1 MFGIKWR
8 PSGVLSGRDLRNNGY
23 PGLKSWAVN
32 RDALSIDCDSNVAD
46 VDGNPGLKS
55 WPVDHDP
62 FGIDADSDVPG
73 TDDNP
78 GLKSWAINQNAFSI
92 VLCVCLVLFLV
103 LPHPCPA
110 QEPAAPS
117 PGIPVSKIT
126 ALQKELAEAGEASSS
141 LRKRRAYKNVARNGE
156 DLIEDSPAAPNR
168 FRVLGIVFQARKR
181 LIGLD
186 NSDRNREALFATCAQ
201 LAQAPDEQAEL
212 RLEADLLLS
221 ERSLSLKGA
230 DVQERTRALE
240 ALIKRYRGTTA
251 EAKSL
256 ILASQ
261 IAPKLGA
268 LDLEKTLFNTMKERF
283 PADHEVIQ
291 WRRKR
296 AGSAMLEV
304 MFAGS
309 FTRVDGVPLNFPHD
323 LMGHLSIMVFW
334 SQDTPGFE
342 LYLKQVKELEVQY
355 PGRFDVFSFN
365 LDELPDGGVA
375 TLRKLGLDWT
385 VMRLPGGRKHPA
397 FRSYATKDP
406 DGIFVNAYGRALL
419 SPKGAQGEK
428 FELSA
433 ERISDERYLAQL
445 QSLFIG
451 DFLVT
456 AEPDEPRTPKLAA
469 IQNCFIA
476 APFRYRLK
484 PEQALANYTKA
495 AKLCADA
502 IKAEPVADISAL
514 RDRRIIALMGM
525 WNLAGEPA
533 YLAEAVKEAKAALA
547 TTLPPGADVVARFCL
562 AKDTLRTSEAVK
574 MEAVVSA
581 FLEDCGGAEAPASAV
596 AAATILALDANARGL
611 HERTRATLLAVP
623 QSDNPMLWPVA
634 AYLRDLVHTYDVLR
648 ANFIYRH
655 SKRERELRMRGHI
668 ANLGGEPRR
677 DRLPEIELKTLD
689 GGTLSL
695 PRNSTGKLT
704 LLVFVEPSADPNAE
718 FPLNDD
724 EEGKAKKGGT
734 AATAWMRV
742 GLLGHACTLAD
753 RHINKDLNTIVAV
766 LSDDADRIA
775 ALMKAREYTCQATM
789 VPGGLANPMV
799 RRLGILSADLTPNI
813 FLIRRD
819 GSIAWQATGVPHVD
833 AGEFASM
840 LASKVQI
847 EVCELEHAYQALEK
861 GDFKEAA
868 RVFGG
873 PYLPWLPD
881 RFGWRSSRY
890 HGQAV
895 AHVGAKDWT
904 AALESIDKAIDA
916 RKLKYFQ
923 GRRSKDPTQWRKEAT
938 TITVQQPD
946 DVLVELWAIKALVL
960 DKLGRKEEAEKMRRR
975 SEEPASTEPSS
986 VYKAFHGKLK
996 QVRTANSRSN
1006 P

>member
-1 MFGIKWR
+1 M
-8 PSGVLSGRDLRNNGY
+8 
-23 PGLKSWAVN
+23 LKAS
-32 RDALSIDCDSNVAD
+32 
-46 VDGNPGLKS
+46 KS
-55 WPVDHDP
+55 
-62 FGIDADSDVPG
+62 A
-73 TDDNP
+73 
-78 GLKSWAINQNAFSI
+78 AQNAFSML
-92 VLCVCLVLFLV
+92 LCACLVLFLV

-117 PGIPVSKIT
+117 PGISETKI
-126 ALQKELAEAGEASSS
+126 AVIQKELAEAGKATSS
-141 LRKRRAYKNVARNGE
+141 LRKLRAYKNVARDGE
-156 DLIEDSPAAPNR
+156 DLLEDSPAAPNR
-168 FRVLGIVFQARKR
+168 FRVLEIVFQARKR

-186 NSDRNREALFATCAQ
+186 NSDRNREELFETCAQ

-221 ERSLSLKGA
+221 EKSLSLKGA
-230 DVQERTRALE
+230 DVEERSRALE
-240 ALIKRYRGTTA
+240 ELIKRYRGTTA
-251 EAKSL
+251 EVKSL
-256 ILASQ
+256 IIASQ

-283 PADHEVIQ
+283 PADHDVIQ
-291 WRRKR
+291 MRRKHV
-296 AGSAMLEV
+296 GSSSLEV
-304 MFAGS
+304 MFGGS

-342 LYLKQVKELEVQY
+342 LYLKQVKELEIQY
-355 PGRFDVFSFN
+355 PGRFDIFSFN
-365 LDELPDGGVA
+365 LDELPDSGVA
-375 TLRKLGLDWT
+375 TLRKLELDWT
-385 VMRLPGGRKHPA
+385 VMRLPGGRNHPA

-419 SPKGAQGEK
+419 APKGAQGEK
-428 FELSA
+428 FELNA

-456 AEPDEPRTPKLAA
+456 AEPDEPRSPKLAA
-469 IQNCFIA
+469 IQECFIA

-495 AKLCADA
+495 SKLCTDA
-502 IKAEPVADISAL
+502 IKTEPKVGIPAL
-514 RDRRIIALMGM
+514 RNRRIIALMGM

-533 YLAEAVKEAKAALA
+533 HLAEAVKEAKAALA
-547 TTLPPGADVVARFCL
+547 MTLPPGADVVSRFCL
-562 AKDTLRTSEAVK
+562 AKDTLRTNEAVK

-581 FLEDCGGAEAPASAV
+581 FLADCGGTEAPVSAV
-596 AAATILALDANARGL
+596 AAAAILALDANARDL
-611 HERTRATLLAVP
+611 HERTRATLLSVP

-655 SKRERELRMRGHI
+655 SKRERQLRMRTHI
-668 ANLGGEPRR
+668 ANLGGEARR

-695 PRNSTGKLT
+695 PRDSAGKLT
-704 LLVFVEPSADPNAE
+704 LLVFVEPSAGPNAE

-724 EEGKAKKGGT
+724 EEGKVKKGGT
-734 AATAWMRV
+734 AATAWERV
-742 GLLGHACTLAD
+742 GLLSHACVLAE
-753 RHINKDLNTIVAV
+753 RHVNKDLNTIVAV
-766 LSDDADRIA
+766 LSDDAARIA
-775 ALMKAREYTCQATM
+775 ALMKAREFTCQATM
-789 VPGGLANPMV
+789 VQGGLANPMV
-799 RRLGILSADLTPNI
+799 RRLGILSADLTPNF

-847 EVCELEHAYQALEK
+847 EVCELEHAYQVLEK
-861 GDFKEAA
+861 GDFKKAA

-895 AHVGAKDWT
+895 AHTGAKDWT

-916 RKLKYFQ
+916 RKLKYFK
-923 GRRSKDPTQWRKEAT
+923 GRRNKSPTAWRTEAA
-938 TITVQQPD
+938 TVTVKQPD
-946 DVLVELWAIKALVL
+946 DILVELWAIKALIL
-960 DKLGRKEEAEKMRRR
+960 DKLGRKEESEKMRRR
-975 SEEPASTEPSS
+975 SEEAASTERSS
-986 VYKAFHGKLK
+986 VYEAFHGKLK
-996 QVRTANSRSN
+996 KLRTEQAEKRN
-1006 P
+1006 

>member
-1 MFGIKWR
+1 M
-8 PSGVLSGRDLRNNGY
+8 L
-23 PGLKSWAVN
+23 
-32 RDALSIDCDSNVAD
+32 
-46 VDGNPGLKS
+46 
-55 WPVDHDP
+55 
-62 FGIDADSDVPG
+62 
-73 TDDNP
+73 
-78 GLKSWAINQNAFSI
+78 
-92 VLCVCLVLFLV
+92 LCACLILFLV

-117 PGIPVSKIT
+117 PGIPETKIT
-126 ALQKELAEAGEASSS
+126 ALKKELAEAGGATSS
-141 LRKRRAYKNVARNGE
+141 LRKLRAYKNVARDGE
-156 DLIEDSPAAPNR
+156 DLLEDSPAAPNR
-168 FRVLGIVFQARKR
+168 FRVLEIVFQARKR

-186 NSDRNREALFATCAQ
+186 NSDRNREELFETCAQ

-221 ERSLSLKGA
+221 EKSLSLKGA
-230 DVQERTRALE
+230 DVEERSRALE
-240 ALIKRYRGTTA
+240 ELIKRYRGTTA
-251 EAKSL
+251 EVKSL
-256 ILASQ
+256 IIASQ

-283 PADHEVIQ
+283 PADHDVIQ
-291 WRRKR
+291 MRRKHV
-296 AGSAMLEV
+296 GSSSLEV
-304 MFAGS
+304 MFGGS

-342 LYLKQVKELEVQY
+342 LYLKQVKELEIQY
-355 PGRFDVFSFN
+355 PGRFDIFSFN
-365 LDELPDGGVA
+365 LDELPDSGVA
-375 TLRKLGLDWT
+375 TLRKLELDWT
-385 VMRLPGGRKHPA
+385 VMRLPGGRNHPA

-419 SPKGAQGEK
+419 APKGAQGEK
-428 FELSA
+428 FELNA

-456 AEPDEPRTPKLAA
+456 AEPDEPTSPKLAA
-469 IQNCFIA
+469 IQECFIA

-495 AKLCADA
+495 SKLCTDA
-502 IKAEPVADISAL
+502 IKTEPKVGIPAL
-514 RDRRIIALMGM
+514 RNRRIIALMGM

-533 YLAEAVKEAKAALA
+533 HLAEAVKEAKAALA
-547 TTLPPGADVVARFCL
+547 MTLPPGADVVSRFCL
-562 AKDTLRTSEAVK
+562 AKDTLRTNEAVK

-581 FLEDCGGAEAPASAV
+581 FLADCGGTEAPVSAV
-596 AAATILALDANARGL
+596 AAAAILALDANARDL
-611 HERTRATLLAVP
+611 HERTRATLLSVP

-655 SKRERELRMRGHI
+655 SKRERQLRMRTHI
-668 ANLGGEPRR
+668 ANLGGEARR
-677 DRLPEIELKTLD
+677 DQLPEIELKTLD

-695 PRNSTGKLT
+695 PRDSAGKLT
-704 LLVFVEPSADPNAE
+704 LLVFVEPSAGPNAE

-724 EEGKAKKGGT
+724 EEGKVKKGGT
-734 AATAWMRV
+734 AATAWERV
-742 GLLGHACTLAD
+742 GLLSHACVLAE
-753 RHINKDLNTIVAV
+753 RHVNKDLNTIVAV
-766 LSDDADRIA
+766 LSDDAARIA
-775 ALMKAREYTCQATM
+775 ALMKAREFTCQATM
-789 VPGGLANPMV
+789 VQGGLANPMV
-799 RRLGILSADLTPNI
+799 RRLGILSADLTPNF

-847 EVCELEHAYQALEK
+847 EVCELEHAYQVLEK
-861 GDFKEAA
+861 GDFKKAA

-890 HGQAV
+890 HGQSI
-895 AHVGAKDWT
+895 AHMGAMDWK
-904 AALESIDKAIDA
+904 AALESIDKSIDA
-916 RKLKYFQ
+916 RKLNYFQ
-923 GRRSKDPTQWRKEAT
+923 GRRSKDPTLWRKEAAT
-938 TITVQQPD
+938 VTVQRPD
-946 DVLVELWAIKALVL
+946 DILLELWAIKVLIL
-960 DKLGRKEEAEKMRRR
+960 DKLGRKEEAAQMRRR
-975 SEEPASTEPSS
+975 SEEPASAEPSS
-986 VYKAFHGKLK
+986 VYEEFHDKLK
-996 QVRTANSRSN
+996 KLRVEQAEKQD
-1006 P
+1006 

>member
-1 MFGIKWR
+1 M
-8 PSGVLSGRDLRNNGY
+8 L
-23 PGLKSWAVN
+23 
-32 RDALSIDCDSNVAD
+32 
-46 VDGNPGLKS
+46 
-55 WPVDHDP
+55 
-62 FGIDADSDVPG
+62 
-73 TDDNP
+73 
-78 GLKSWAINQNAFSI
+78 
-92 VLCVCLVLFLV
+92 LCACLILFLV

-117 PGIPVSKIT
+117 PGIPETKIT
-126 ALQKELAEAGEASSS
+126 ALKKELAEADGATSS
-141 LRKRRAYKNVARNGE
+141 LRKLRAYKNVARDGE
-156 DLIEDSPAAPNR
+156 DLLEDSPAAPNR
-168 FRVLGIVFQARKR
+168 FRVLEIVFQARKR

-186 NSDRNREALFATCAQ
+186 NSDRNREELFETCAQ

-221 ERSLSLKGA
+221 EKSLSLKGA
-230 DVQERTRALE
+230 DVEERSRALE
-240 ALIKRYRGTTA
+240 ELIKRYRGTTA
-251 EAKSL
+251 EVKSL
-256 ILASQ
+256 IIASQ

-283 PADHEVIQ
+283 PADHDVIQ
-291 WRRKR
+291 MRRKHV
-296 AGSAMLEV
+296 GSSSLEV
-304 MFAGS
+304 MFGGS

-342 LYLKQVKELEVQY
+342 LYLKQVKELEIQY
-355 PGRFDVFSFN
+355 PGRFDIFSFN
-365 LDELPDGGVA
+365 LDELPDSGVA
-375 TLRKLGLDWT
+375 TLRKLELDWT
-385 VMRLPGGRKHPA
+385 VMRLPGGRNHPA

-419 SPKGAQGEK
+419 APKGAQGEK
-428 FELSA
+428 FELNA

-456 AEPDEPRTPKLAA
+456 AEPDEPTSPKLAA
-469 IQNCFIA
+469 IQECFIA

-495 AKLCADA
+495 SKLCTDA
-502 IKAEPVADISAL
+502 IKTEPKVGIPAL
-514 RDRRIIALMGM
+514 RNRRIIALMGM

-547 TTLPPGADVVARFCL
+547 MTLPPGADVVARFCL
-562 AKDTLRTSEAVK
+562 AKDTLRTNEAVK

-581 FLEDCGGAEAPASAV
+581 FLADCGGTEAPVSAV
-596 AAATILALDANARGL
+596 AAAAILALDANARDL
-611 HERTRATLLAVP
+611 HERTRATLLSVP

-655 SKRERELRMRGHI
+655 SKRERQLRMRTHI
-668 ANLGGEPRR
+668 ANLGGEARR

-695 PRNSTGKLT
+695 PRDSAGKLT
-704 LLVFVEPSADPNAE
+704 LLVFVEPSAGPNAE

-724 EEGKAKKGGT
+724 EEGKVKKGGT
-734 AATAWMRV
+734 AATAWERV
-742 GLLGHACTLAD
+742 GLLSHACVLAE
-753 RHINKDLNTIVAV
+753 RHVNKDLNTIVAV
-766 LSDDADRIA
+766 LSDDAARIA
-775 ALMKAREYTCQATM
+775 ALMKAREFTCQATM
-789 VPGGLANPMV
+789 VQGGLANPMV
-799 RRLGILSADLTPNI
+799 RRLGILSADLTPNF

-847 EVCELEHAYQALEK
+847 EVCELEHAYQVLEK
-861 GDFKEAA
+861 GDFKKAA

-890 HGQAV
+890 HGQSI
-895 AHVGAKDWT
+895 AHMGAMDWK
-904 AALESIDKAIDA
+904 AALESIDKSIDA
-916 RKLKYFQ
+916 RKLNYFQ
-923 GRRSKDPTQWRKEAT
+923 GRRSKDPTLWRKEAAT
-938 TITVQQPD
+938 VTVQRPD
-946 DVLVELWAIKALVL
+946 DILLELWAIKVLIL
-960 DKLGRKEEAEKMRRR
+960 DKLGRKEEAAQMRRR
-975 SEEPASTEPSS
+975 SEEPASAEPSS
-986 VYKAFHGKLK
+986 VYEEFHDKLK
-996 QVRTANSRSN
+996 KLRVEQAEKQD
-1006 P
+1006 

>member
-1 MFGIKWR
+1 M
-8 PSGVLSGRDLRNNGY
+8 L
-23 PGLKSWAVN
+23 
-32 RDALSIDCDSNVAD
+32 
-46 VDGNPGLKS
+46 
-55 WPVDHDP
+55 
-62 FGIDADSDVPG
+62 
-73 TDDNP
+73 
-78 GLKSWAINQNAFSI
+78 
-92 VLCVCLVLFLV
+92 LCACLILFLV

-117 PGIPVSKIT
+117 PGIPETKIT
-126 ALQKELAEAGEASSS
+126 ALKKELAEAGGATSS
-141 LRKRRAYKNVARNGE
+141 LRKLRAYKNVARDGE
-156 DLIEDSPAAPNR
+156 DLLEDSPAAPNR
-168 FRVLGIVFQARKR
+168 FRVLEIVFQARKR

-186 NSDRNREALFATCAQ
+186 NSDRNREELFETCAQ

-221 ERSLSLKGA
+221 EKSLSLKGA
-230 DVQERTRALE
+230 DVEERSRALE
-240 ALIKRYRGTTA
+240 ELIKRYRGTTA
-251 EAKSL
+251 EVKSL
-256 ILASQ
+256 IIASQ

-283 PADHEVIQ
+283 PADHDVIQ
-291 WRRKR
+291 MRRKHV
-296 AGSAMLEV
+296 GSSSLEV
-304 MFAGS
+304 MFGGS

-342 LYLKQVKELEVQY
+342 LYLKQVKELEIQY
-355 PGRFDVFSFN
+355 PGRFDIFSFN
-365 LDELPDGGVA
+365 LDELPDSGVA
-375 TLRKLGLDWT
+375 TLRKLELDWT
-385 VMRLPGGRKHPA
+385 VMRLPGGRNHPA

-419 SPKGAQGEK
+419 APKGAQGEK
-428 FELSA
+428 FELNA

-456 AEPDEPRTPKLAA
+456 AEPDEPRSPKLAA
-469 IQNCFIA
+469 IQECFIA

-495 AKLCADA
+495 SKLCADA
-502 IKAEPVADISAL
+502 IKTEPKVGIPAL
-514 RDRRIIALMGM
+514 RNRRIIALMGM

-533 YLAEAVKEAKAALA
+533 HLAEAVKEAKAALA
-547 TTLPPGADVVARFCL
+547 MTLPPGADVVSRFCL
-562 AKDTLRTSEAVK
+562 AKDTLRTNEAVK

-581 FLEDCGGAEAPASAV
+581 FLADCGGTEAPVSAV
-596 AAATILALDANARGL
+596 AAAAILALDANARDL
-611 HERTRATLLAVP
+611 HERTRATLLSVP
-623 QSDNPMLWPVA
+623 QSDHPMLWPVA

-655 SKRERELRMRGHI
+655 SKRERQLRMRTHI
-668 ANLGGEPRR
+668 ANLGGEARR
-677 DRLPEIELKTLD
+677 DQLPEIELKTLD

-695 PRNSTGKLT
+695 PRDSAGKLT
-704 LLVFVEPSADPNAE
+704 LLVFVEPSAGPNAE

-724 EEGKAKKGGT
+724 EEGKVKKGGT
-734 AATAWMRV
+734 AATAWERV
-742 GLLGHACTLAD
+742 GLLSHACVLAE
-753 RHINKDLNTIVAV
+753 RHVNKDLNTIVAV
-766 LSDDADRIA
+766 LSDDAARIA
-775 ALMKAREYTCQATM
+775 ALMKAREFTCQATM

-799 RRLGILSADLTPNI
+799 RRLGILSADLTPNF

-847 EVCELEHAYQALEK
+847 EVCELEHAYQVLEK
-861 GDFKEAA
+861 GDFKKAA

-890 HGQAV
+890 HGQSI
-895 AHVGAKDWT
+895 AHMGAMDWK
-904 AALESIDKAIDA
+904 AALESIDKSIDA
-916 RKLKYFQ
+916 RKLNYFQ
-923 GRRSKDPTQWRKEAT
+923 GRRSKDPTLWRKEAAT
-938 TITVQQPD
+938 VTVQRPD
-946 DVLVELWAIKALVL
+946 DILLELWAIKVLIL
-960 DKLGRKEEAEKMRRR
+960 DKLGRKEEAAQMRRR
-975 SEEPASTEPSS
+975 SEEPASAEPSS
-986 VYKAFHGKLK
+986 VYEEFHDKLK
-996 QVRTANSRSN
+996 KLRVEQAEKQD
-1006 P
+1006 

>member
-1 MFGIKWR
+1 M
-8 PSGVLSGRDLRNNGY
+8 L
-23 PGLKSWAVN
+23 
-32 RDALSIDCDSNVAD
+32 
-46 VDGNPGLKS
+46 
-55 WPVDHDP
+55 
-62 FGIDADSDVPG
+62 
-73 TDDNP
+73 
-78 GLKSWAINQNAFSI
+78 
-92 VLCVCLVLFLV
+92 LCACLILFLV

-117 PGIPVSKIT
+117 PGIPETKIT
-126 ALQKELAEAGEASSS
+126 ALKKELAEAGGATSS
-141 LRKRRAYKNVARNGE
+141 LRKLRAYKNVARDGE
-156 DLIEDSPAAPNR
+156 DLLEDSPAAPNR
-168 FRVLGIVFQARKR
+168 FRVLEIVFQARKR

-186 NSDRNREALFATCAQ
+186 NSDRNREELFETCAQ

-221 ERSLSLKGA
+221 EKSLSLKGA
-230 DVQERTRALE
+230 DVEERSRALE
-240 ALIKRYRGTTA
+240 ELIKRYRGTTA
-251 EAKSL
+251 EVKSL
-256 ILASQ
+256 IIASQ

-283 PADHEVIQ
+283 PADHDVIQ
-291 WRRKR
+291 MRRKHV
-296 AGSAMLEV
+296 GSSSLEV
-304 MFAGS
+304 MFGGS

-342 LYLKQVKELEVQY
+342 LYLKQVKELEIQY
-355 PGRFDVFSFN
+355 PGRFDIFSFN
-365 LDELPDGGVA
+365 LDELPDSGVA
-375 TLRKLGLDWT
+375 TLRKLELDWT
-385 VMRLPGGRKHPA
+385 VMRLPGGRNHPA

-419 SPKGAQGEK
+419 APKGAQGEK
-428 FELSA
+428 FELNA

-456 AEPDEPRTPKLAA
+456 AEPDEPRSPKLAA
-469 IQNCFIA
+469 IQECFIA

-495 AKLCADA
+495 SKLCTDA
-502 IKAEPVADISAL
+502 IKTEPKVGIPAL
-514 RDRRIIALMGM
+514 RNRRIIALMGM

-533 YLAEAVKEAKAALA
+533 HLAEAVKEAKAALA
-547 TTLPPGADVVARFCL
+547 MTLPPGADVVSRFCL
-562 AKDTLRTSEAVK
+562 AKDTLRTNEAVK

-581 FLEDCGGAEAPASAV
+581 FLADCGGTEAPVSAV
-596 AAATILALDANARGL
+596 AAAAILALDANARDL
-611 HERTRATLLAVP
+611 HERTRATLLSVP

-655 SKRERELRMRGHI
+655 SKRERQLRMRTHI
-668 ANLGGEPRR
+668 ANLGGEARR

-695 PRNSTGKLT
+695 PRDSAGKLT
-704 LLVFVEPSADPNAE
+704 LLVFVEPSAGPNAE

-724 EEGKAKKGGT
+724 EEGKVKKGGT
-734 AATAWMRV
+734 AATAWERV
-742 GLLGHACTLAD
+742 GLLSHACVLAE
-753 RHINKDLNTIVAV
+753 RHVNKDLNTIVAV
-766 LSDDADRIA
+766 LSDDAARIA
-775 ALMKAREYTCQATM
+775 ALMKAREFTCQATM

-799 RRLGILSADLTPNI
+799 RRLGILSADLTPNF

-847 EVCELEHAYQALEK
+847 EVCELEHAYQVLEK
-861 GDFKEAA
+861 GDFKKAA

-890 HGQAV
+890 HGQSI
-895 AHVGAKDWT
+895 AHMGAMDWK
-904 AALESIDKAIDA
+904 AALESIDKSIDA
-916 RKLKYFQ
+916 RKLNYFQ
-923 GRRSKDPTQWRKEAT
+923 GRRSKDPTLWRKEAAT
-938 TITVQQPD
+938 VTVQRPD
-946 DVLVELWAIKALVL
+946 DILLELWAIKVLIL
-960 DKLGRKEEAEKMRRR
+960 DKLGRKEEAAQMRRR
-975 SEEPASTEPSS
+975 SEEPASAEPSS
-986 VYKAFHGKLK
+986 VYEEFHDKLK
-996 QVRTANSRSN
+996 KLRVEQAEKQD
-1006 P
+1006 

>member
-1 MFGIKWR
+1 M
-8 PSGVLSGRDLRNNGY
+8 L
-23 PGLKSWAVN
+23 
-32 RDALSIDCDSNVAD
+32 
-46 VDGNPGLKS
+46 
-55 WPVDHDP
+55 
-62 FGIDADSDVPG
+62 
-73 TDDNP
+73 
-78 GLKSWAINQNAFSI
+78 
-92 VLCVCLVLFLV
+92 LCACLILFLV

-117 PGIPVSKIT
+117 PGIPETKIT
-126 ALQKELAEAGEASSS
+126 ALKKELAEAGGATSS
-141 LRKRRAYKNVARNGE
+141 LRKLRAYKNVARDGE
-156 DLIEDSPAAPNR
+156 DLLEDSPAAPNR
-168 FRVLGIVFQARKR
+168 FRVLEIVFQARKR

-186 NSDRNREALFATCAQ
+186 NSDRNREELFETCAQ

-221 ERSLSLKGA
+221 EKSLSLKGA
-230 DVQERTRALE
+230 DVEERSRALE
-240 ALIKRYRGTTA
+240 ELIKRYRGTTA
-251 EAKSL
+251 EVKSL
-256 ILASQ
+256 IIASQ

-283 PADHEVIQ
+283 PADHDVIQ
-291 WRRKR
+291 MRRKHV
-296 AGSAMLEV
+296 GSSSLEV
-304 MFAGS
+304 MFGGS

-342 LYLKQVKELEVQY
+342 LYLKQVKELEIQY
-355 PGRFDVFSFN
+355 PGRFDIFSFN
-365 LDELPDGGVA
+365 LDELPDSGVA
-375 TLRKLGLDWT
+375 TLRKLELDWT
-385 VMRLPGGRKHPA
+385 VMRLPGGRNHPA

-419 SPKGAQGEK
+419 APKGAQGEK
-428 FELSA
+428 FELNA

-456 AEPDEPRTPKLAA
+456 AEPDEPRSPKLAA
-469 IQNCFIA
+469 IQECFIA

-495 AKLCADA
+495 SKLCTDA
-502 IKAEPVADISAL
+502 IKTEPKVGIPAL
-514 RDRRIIALMGM
+514 RNRRIIALMGM

-533 YLAEAVKEAKAALA
+533 HLAEAVKEAKAALA
-547 TTLPPGADVVARFCL
+547 MTLPPGADVVSRFCL
-562 AKDTLRTSEAVK
+562 AKDTLRTNEAVK

-581 FLEDCGGAEAPASAV
+581 FLADCGGTEAPVSAV
-596 AAATILALDANARGL
+596 AAAAILALDANARDL
-611 HERTRATLLAVP
+611 HERTRATLLSVP

-655 SKRERELRMRGHI
+655 SKRERQLRMRTHI
-668 ANLGGEPRR
+668 ANLGGEARR
-677 DRLPEIELKTLD
+677 DQLPEIELKTLD

-695 PRNSTGKLT
+695 PRDSAGKLT
-704 LLVFVEPSADPNAE
+704 LLVFVEPSAGPNAE

-724 EEGKAKKGGT
+724 EEGKVKKGGT
-734 AATAWMRV
+734 AATAWERV
-742 GLLGHACTLAD
+742 GLLSHACVLAE
-753 RHINKDLNTIVAV
+753 RHVNKDLNTIVAV
-766 LSDDADRIA
+766 LSDDAARIA
-775 ALMKAREYTCQATM
+775 ALMKAREFTCQATM
-789 VPGGLANPMV
+789 VQGGLANPMV
-799 RRLGILSADLTPNI
+799 RRLGILSADLTPNF

-847 EVCELEHAYQALEK
+847 EVCELEHAYQVLEK
-861 GDFKEAA
+861 GDFKKAA

-890 HGQAV
+890 HGQSI
-895 AHVGAKDWT
+895 AHMGAMDWK
-904 AALESIDKAIDA
+904 AALESIDKSIDA
-916 RKLKYFQ
+916 RKLNYFQ
-923 GRRSKDPTQWRKEAT
+923 GRRSKDPTLWRKEAAT
-938 TITVQQPD
+938 VTVQRPD
-946 DVLVELWAIKALVL
+946 DILLELWAIKVLIL
-960 DKLGRKEEAEKMRRR
+960 DKLGRKEEAAQMRRR
-975 SEEPASTEPSS
+975 SEEPASAEPSS
-986 VYKAFHGKLK
+986 VYEEFHDKLK
-996 QVRTANSRSN
+996 KLRVEQAEKQD
-1006 P
+1006 

>member
-1 MFGIKWR
+1 M
-8 PSGVLSGRDLRNNGY
+8 L
-23 PGLKSWAVN
+23 
-32 RDALSIDCDSNVAD
+32 
-46 VDGNPGLKS
+46 
-55 WPVDHDP
+55 
-62 FGIDADSDVPG
+62 
-73 TDDNP
+73 
-78 GLKSWAINQNAFSI
+78 
-92 VLCVCLVLFLV
+92 LCACLILFLV

-117 PGIPVSKIT
+117 PGIPETKIT
-126 ALQKELAEAGEASSS
+126 ALKKELAEADGATSS
-141 LRKRRAYKNVARNGE
+141 LRKLRAYKNVARDGE
-156 DLIEDSPAAPNR
+156 DLLEDSPAAPNR
-168 FRVLGIVFQARKR
+168 FRVLEIVFQARKR

-186 NSDRNREALFATCAQ
+186 NSDRNREELFETCAQ

-221 ERSLSLKGA
+221 EKSLSLKGA
-230 DVQERTRALE
+230 DVEERSRALE
-240 ALIKRYRGTTA
+240 ELIKRYRGTTA
-251 EAKSL
+251 EVKSL
-256 ILASQ
+256 IIASQ

-283 PADHEVIQ
+283 PADHDVIQ
-291 WRRKR
+291 MRRKHV
-296 AGSAMLEV
+296 GSSSLEV
-304 MFAGS
+304 MFGGS

-342 LYLKQVKELEVQY
+342 LYLKQVKELEIQY
-355 PGRFDVFSFN
+355 PGRFDIFSFN
-365 LDELPDGGVA
+365 LDELPDSGVA
-375 TLRKLGLDWT
+375 TLRKLELDWT
-385 VMRLPGGRKHPA
+385 VMRLPGGRNHPA

-419 SPKGAQGEK
+419 APKGAQGEK
-428 FELSA
+428 FELNA

-456 AEPDEPRTPKLAA
+456 AEPDEPTSPKLAA
-469 IQNCFIA
+469 IQECFIA

-495 AKLCADA
+495 SKLCTDA
-502 IKAEPVADISAL
+502 IKTEPKVGIPAL
-514 RDRRIIALMGM
+514 RNRRIIALMGM

-533 YLAEAVKEAKAALA
+533 HLAEAVKEAKAALA
-547 TTLPPGADVVARFCL
+547 MTLPPGADVVSRFCL
-562 AKDTLRTSEAVK
+562 AKDTLRTNEAVK

-581 FLEDCGGAEAPASAV
+581 FLADCGGTEAPVSAV
-596 AAATILALDANARGL
+596 AAAAILALDANARDL
-611 HERTRATLLAVP
+611 HERTRATLLSVP

-655 SKRERELRMRGHI
+655 SKRERQLRMRTHI
-668 ANLGGEPRR
+668 ANLGGEARR
-677 DRLPEIELKTLD
+677 DQLPEIELKTLD

-695 PRNSTGKLT
+695 PRDSAGKLT
-704 LLVFVEPSADPNAE
+704 LLVFVEPSAGPNAE

-724 EEGKAKKGGT
+724 EEGKVKKGGT
-734 AATAWMRV
+734 AATAWERV
-742 GLLGHACTLAD
+742 GLLSHACVLAE
-753 RHINKDLNTIVAV
+753 RHVNKDLNTIVAV
-766 LSDDADRIA
+766 LSDDAARIA
-775 ALMKAREYTCQATM
+775 ALMKAREFTCQATM

-799 RRLGILSADLTPNI
+799 RRLGILSADLTPNF

-847 EVCELEHAYQALEK
+847 EVCELEHAYQVLEK
-861 GDFKEAA
+861 GDFKKAA

-890 HGQAV
+890 HGQAI
-895 AHVGAKDWT
+895 AHMGAMDWK
-904 AALESIDKAIDA
+904 AALESIDKSIDA
-916 RKLKYFQ
+916 RKLNYFQ
-923 GRRSKDPTQWRKEAT
+923 GRRSKDPTLWRKEAAT
-938 TITVQQPD
+938 VTVQRPD
-946 DVLVELWAIKALVL
+946 DILLELWAIKVLIL
-960 DKLGRKEEAEKMRRR
+960 DKLGRKEEAAQMRRR
-975 SEEPASTEPSS
+975 SEEPASAEPSS
-986 VYKAFHGKLK
+986 VYEEFHDKLK
-996 QVRTANSRSN
+996 KLRVEQAEKQD
-1006 P
+1006 

>member
-1 MFGIKWR
+1 M
-8 PSGVLSGRDLRNNGY
+8 L
-23 PGLKSWAVN
+23 
-32 RDALSIDCDSNVAD
+32 
-46 VDGNPGLKS
+46 
-55 WPVDHDP
+55 
-62 FGIDADSDVPG
+62 
-73 TDDNP
+73 
-78 GLKSWAINQNAFSI
+78 
-92 VLCVCLVLFLV
+92 LCACLILFLV

-117 PGIPVSKIT
+117 PGIPETKIT
-126 ALQKELAEAGEASSS
+126 ALKKELAEADGATSS
-141 LRKRRAYKNVARNGE
+141 LRKLRAYKNVARDGE
-156 DLIEDSPAAPNR
+156 DLLEDSPAAPNR
-168 FRVLGIVFQARKR
+168 FRVLEIVFQARKR

-186 NSDRNREALFATCAQ
+186 NSDRNREELFETCAQ

-221 ERSLSLKGA
+221 EKSLSLKGA
-230 DVQERTRALE
+230 DVEERSRALE
-240 ALIKRYRGTTA
+240 ELIKRYRGTTA
-251 EAKSL
+251 EVKSL
-256 ILASQ
+256 IIASQ

-283 PADHEVIQ
+283 PADHDVIQ
-291 WRRKR
+291 MRRKHV
-296 AGSAMLEV
+296 GSSSLEV
-304 MFAGS
+304 MFGGS

-342 LYLKQVKELEVQY
+342 LYLKQVKELEIQY
-355 PGRFDVFSFN
+355 PGRFDIFSFN
-365 LDELPDGGVA
+365 LDELPDSGVA
-375 TLRKLGLDWT
+375 TLRKLELDWT
-385 VMRLPGGRKHPA
+385 VMRLPGGRNHPA

-419 SPKGAQGEK
+419 APKGAQGEK
-428 FELSA
+428 FELNA

-456 AEPDEPRTPKLAA
+456 AEPDEPRSPKLAA
-469 IQNCFIA
+469 IQECFIA

-495 AKLCADA
+495 SKLCTDA
-502 IKAEPVADISAL
+502 IKTEPKVGIPAL
-514 RDRRIIALMGM
+514 RNRRIIALMGM

-533 YLAEAVKEAKAALA
+533 HLAEAVKEAKAALA
-547 TTLPPGADVVARFCL
+547 MTLPPGADVVSRFCL
-562 AKDTLRTSEAVK
+562 AKDTLRTNEAVK

-581 FLEDCGGAEAPASAV
+581 FLADCGGTEAPVSAV
-596 AAATILALDANARGL
+596 AAAAILALDANARDL
-611 HERTRATLLAVP
+611 HERTRATLLSVP

-655 SKRERELRMRGHI
+655 SKRERQLRMRTHI
-668 ANLGGEPRR
+668 ANLGGEARR

-695 PRNSTGKLT
+695 PRDSAGKLT
-704 LLVFVEPSADPNAE
+704 LLVFVEPSAGPNAE

-724 EEGKAKKGGT
+724 EEGKVKKGGT
-734 AATAWMRV
+734 AATAWERV
-742 GLLGHACTLAD
+742 GLLSHACVLAE
-753 RHINKDLNTIVAV
+753 RHVNKDLNTIVAV
-766 LSDDADRIA
+766 LSDDAARIA
-775 ALMKAREYTCQATM
+775 ALMKAREFTCQATM
-789 VPGGLANPMV
+789 VQGGLANPMV
-799 RRLGILSADLTPNI
+799 RRLGILSADLTPNF

-847 EVCELEHAYQALEK
+847 EVCELEHAYQVLEK
-861 GDFKEAA
+861 GDFKKAA

-890 HGQAV
+890 HGQSI
-895 AHVGAKDWT
+895 AHMGAMDWK
-904 AALESIDKAIDA
+904 AALESIDKSIDA
-916 RKLKYFQ
+916 RKLNYFQ
-923 GRRSKDPTQWRKEAT
+923 GRRSKDPTLWRKEAAT
-938 TITVQQPD
+938 VTVQRPD
-946 DVLVELWAIKALVL
+946 DILLELWAIKVLIL
-960 DKLGRKEEAEKMRRR
+960 DKLGRKEEAAQMRRR
-975 SEEPASTEPSS
+975 SEEPASAEPSS
-986 VYKAFHGKLK
+986 VYEEFHDKLK
-996 QVRTANSRSN
+996 KLRVEQAEKQD
-1006 P
+1006 

>member
-1 MFGIKWR
+1 MLR
-8 PSGVLSGRDLRNNGY
+8 APRSSAQDLFNM
-23 PGLKSWAVN
+23 L
-32 RDALSIDCDSNVAD
+32 
-46 VDGNPGLKS
+46 
-55 WPVDHDP
+55 
-62 FGIDADSDVPG
+62 
-73 TDDNP
+73 
-78 GLKSWAINQNAFSI
+78 
-92 VLCVCLVLFLV
+92 LCACLILFLV

-117 PGIPVSKIT
+117 PGIPETKIT
-126 ALQKELAEAGEASSS
+126 ALKKELAEADGATSS
-141 LRKRRAYKNVARNGE
+141 LRKLRAYKNVARDGE
-156 DLIEDSPAAPNR
+156 DLLEDSPAAPNR
-168 FRVLGIVFQARKR
+168 FRVLEIVFQARKR

-186 NSDRNREALFATCAQ
+186 NSDRNREELFETCAQ

-221 ERSLSLKGA
+221 EKSLSLKGA
-230 DVQERTRALE
+230 DVEERSRALE
-240 ALIKRYRGTTA
+240 ELIKRYRGTTA
-251 EAKSL
+251 EVKSL
-256 ILASQ
+256 IIASQ

-283 PADHEVIQ
+283 PADHDVIQ
-291 WRRKR
+291 MRRKHV
-296 AGSAMLEV
+296 GSSSLEV
-304 MFAGS
+304 MFGGS

-342 LYLKQVKELEVQY
+342 LYLKQVKELEIQY
-355 PGRFDVFSFN
+355 PGRFDIFSFN
-365 LDELPDGGVA
+365 LDELPDSGVA
-375 TLRKLGLDWT
+375 TLRKLELDWT
-385 VMRLPGGRKHPA
+385 VMRLPGGRNHPA

-419 SPKGAQGEK
+419 APKGAQGEK
-428 FELSA
+428 FELNA

-456 AEPDEPRTPKLAA
+456 AEPDEPTSPKLAA
-469 IQNCFIA
+469 IQECFIA

-495 AKLCADA
+495 SKLCTDA
-502 IKAEPVADISAL
+502 IKTEPKVGIPAL
-514 RDRRIIALMGM
+514 RNRRIIALMGM

-533 YLAEAVKEAKAALA
+533 HLAEAVKEAKAALA
-547 TTLPPGADVVARFCL
+547 MTLPPGADVVSRFCL
-562 AKDTLRTSEAVK
+562 AKDTLRTNEAVK

-581 FLEDCGGAEAPASAV
+581 FLADCGGTEAPVSAV
-596 AAATILALDANARGL
+596 AAAAILALDANARDL
-611 HERTRATLLAVP
+611 HERTRATLLSVP

-655 SKRERELRMRGHI
+655 SKRERQLRMRTHI
-668 ANLGGEPRR
+668 ANLGGEARR

-695 PRNSTGKLT
+695 PRDSAGKLT
-704 LLVFVEPSADPNAE
+704 LLVFVEPSAGPNAE

-724 EEGKAKKGGT
+724 EEGKVKKGGT
-734 AATAWMRV
+734 AATAWERV
-742 GLLGHACTLAD
+742 GLLSHACVLAE
-753 RHINKDLNTIVAV
+753 RHVNKDLNTIVAV
-766 LSDDADRIA
+766 LSDDAARIA
-775 ALMKAREYTCQATM
+775 ALMKAREFTCQATM

-799 RRLGILSADLTPNI
+799 RRLGILSADLTPNF

-847 EVCELEHAYQALEK
+847 EVCELEHAYQVLEK
-861 GDFKEAA
+861 GDFKKAA

-890 HGQAV
+890 HGQAI
-895 AHVGAKDWT
+895 AHMGAMDWK
-904 AALESIDKAIDA
+904 AALESIDKSIDA
-916 RKLKYFQ
+916 RKLNYFQ
-923 GRRSKDPTQWRKEAT
+923 GRRSKDPTLWRKEAAT
-938 TITVQQPD
+938 VTVQRPD
-946 DVLVELWAIKALVL
+946 DILLELWAIKVLIL
-960 DKLGRKEEAEKMRRR
+960 DKLGRKEEAAQMRRR
-975 SEEPASTEPSS
+975 SEEPASAEPSS
-986 VYKAFHGKLK
+986 VYEEFHDKLK
-996 QVRTANSRSN
+996 KLRVEQAEKQD
-1006 P
+1006 

>member
-1 MFGIKWR
+1 M
-8 PSGVLSGRDLRNNGY
+8 L
-23 PGLKSWAVN
+23 
-32 RDALSIDCDSNVAD
+32 
-46 VDGNPGLKS
+46 
-55 WPVDHDP
+55 
-62 FGIDADSDVPG
+62 
-73 TDDNP
+73 
-78 GLKSWAINQNAFSI
+78 
-92 VLCVCLVLFLV
+92 LCACLILFLV

-117 PGIPVSKIT
+117 PGIPETKIT
-126 ALQKELAEAGEASSS
+126 ALKKELAEADGATSS
-141 LRKRRAYKNVARNGE
+141 LRKLRAYKNVARDGE
-156 DLIEDSPAAPNR
+156 DLLEDSPAAPNR
-168 FRVLGIVFQARKR
+168 FRVLEIVFQARKR

-186 NSDRNREALFATCAQ
+186 NSDRNREELFETCAQ

-221 ERSLSLKGA
+221 EKSLSLKGA
-230 DVQERTRALE
+230 DVEERSRALE
-240 ALIKRYRGTTA
+240 ELIKRYRGTTA
-251 EAKSL
+251 EVKSL
-256 ILASQ
+256 IIASQ

-283 PADHEVIQ
+283 PADHDVIQ
-291 WRRKR
+291 MRRKHV
-296 AGSAMLEV
+296 GSSSLEV
-304 MFAGS
+304 MFGGS

-342 LYLKQVKELEVQY
+342 LYLKQVKELEIQY
-355 PGRFDVFSFN
+355 PGRFDIFSFN
-365 LDELPDGGVA
+365 LDELPDSGVA
-375 TLRKLGLDWT
+375 TLRKLELDWT
-385 VMRLPGGRKHPA
+385 VMRLPGGRNHPA

-419 SPKGAQGEK
+419 APKGAQGEK
-428 FELSA
+428 FELNA

-456 AEPDEPRTPKLAA
+456 AEPDEPTSPKLAA
-469 IQNCFIA
+469 IQECFIA

-495 AKLCADA
+495 SKLCTDA
-502 IKAEPVADISAL
+502 IKTEPKVGIPAL
-514 RDRRIIALMGM
+514 RNRRIIALMGM

-533 YLAEAVKEAKAALA
+533 HLAEAVKEAKAALA
-547 TTLPPGADVVARFCL
+547 MTLPPGADVVARFCL
-562 AKDTLRTSEAVK
+562 AKDTLRTNEAVK

-581 FLEDCGGAEAPASAV
+581 FLADCGGTEAPVSAV
-596 AAATILALDANARGL
+596 AAAAILALDANARDL
-611 HERTRATLLAVP
+611 HERTRATLLSVP

-655 SKRERELRMRGHI
+655 SKRERQLRMRTHI
-668 ANLGGEPRR
+668 ANLGGEARR

-695 PRNSTGKLT
+695 PRDSAGKLT
-704 LLVFVEPSADPNAE
+704 LLVFVEPSAGPNAE

-724 EEGKAKKGGT
+724 EEGKVKKGGT
-734 AATAWMRV
+734 AATAWERV
-742 GLLGHACTLAD
+742 GLLSHACVLAE
-753 RHINKDLNTIVAV
+753 RHVNKDLNTIVAV
-766 LSDDADRIA
+766 LSDDAARIA
-775 ALMKAREYTCQATM
+775 ALMKAREFTCQATM
-789 VPGGLANPMV
+789 VQGGLANPMV
-799 RRLGILSADLTPNI
+799 RRLGILSADLTPNF

-847 EVCELEHAYQALEK
+847 EVCELEHAYQVLEK
-861 GDFKEAA
+861 GDFKKAA

-890 HGQAV
+890 HGQSI
-895 AHVGAKDWT
+895 AHMGAMDWK
-904 AALESIDKAIDA
+904 AALESIDKSIDA
-916 RKLKYFQ
+916 RKLNYFQ
-923 GRRSKDPTQWRKEAT
+923 GRRSKDPTLWRKEAAT
-938 TITVQQPD
+938 VTVQRPD
-946 DVLVELWAIKALVL
+946 DILLELWAIKVLIL
-960 DKLGRKEEAEKMRRR
+960 DKLGRKEEAAQMRRR
-975 SEEPASTEPSS
+975 SEEPASAEPSS
-986 VYKAFHGKLK
+986 VYEEFHDKLK
-996 QVRTANSRSN
+996 KLRVEQAEKQD
-1006 P
+1006 

>member
-1 MFGIKWR
+1 M
-8 PSGVLSGRDLRNNGY
+8 L
-23 PGLKSWAVN
+23 
-32 RDALSIDCDSNVAD
+32 
-46 VDGNPGLKS
+46 
-55 WPVDHDP
+55 
-62 FGIDADSDVPG
+62 
-73 TDDNP
+73 
-78 GLKSWAINQNAFSI
+78 
-92 VLCVCLVLFLV
+92 LCACLILFLV

-117 PGIPVSKIT
+117 PGIPETKIT
-126 ALQKELAEAGEASSS
+126 ALKKELAEAGGATSS
-141 LRKRRAYKNVARNGE
+141 LRKLRAYKNVARDGE
-156 DLIEDSPAAPNR
+156 DLLEDSPAAPNR
-168 FRVLGIVFQARKR
+168 FRVLEIVFQARKR

-186 NSDRNREALFATCAQ
+186 NSDRNREELFETCAQ

-221 ERSLSLKGA
+221 EKSLSLKGA
-230 DVQERTRALE
+230 DVEERSRALE
-240 ALIKRYRGTTA
+240 ELIKRYRGTTA
-251 EAKSL
+251 EVKSL
-256 ILASQ
+256 IIASQ

-283 PADHEVIQ
+283 PADHDVIQ
-291 WRRKR
+291 MRRKHV
-296 AGSAMLEV
+296 GSSSLEV
-304 MFAGS
+304 MFGGS

-342 LYLKQVKELEVQY
+342 LYLKQVKELEIQY
-355 PGRFDVFSFN
+355 PGRFDIFSFN
-365 LDELPDGGVA
+365 LDELPDSGVA

-385 VMRLPGGRKHPA
+385 VMRLPGGRNHPA

-419 SPKGAQGEK
+419 APKGAQGEK
-428 FELSA
+428 FELNA

-456 AEPDEPRTPKLAA
+456 AEPDEPRSPKLAA
-469 IQNCFIA
+469 IQECFIA

-495 AKLCADA
+495 SKLCTDA
-502 IKAEPVADISAL
+502 IKTEPKVGIPAL
-514 RDRRIIALMGM
+514 RNRRIIALMGM

-533 YLAEAVKEAKAALA
+533 HLAEAVKEAKAALA
-547 TTLPPGADVVARFCL
+547 MTLPPGADVVARFCL
-562 AKDTLRTSEAVK
+562 AKDTLRTNEAVK

-581 FLEDCGGAEAPASAV
+581 FLADCGGTEAPVSAV
-596 AAATILALDANARGL
+596 AAAAILALDANARDL
-611 HERTRATLLAVP
+611 HERTRATLLSVP

-655 SKRERELRMRGHI
+655 SKRERQLRMRTHI
-668 ANLGGEPRR
+668 ANLGGEARR
-677 DRLPEIELKTLD
+677 DQLPEIELKTLD

-695 PRNSTGKLT
+695 PRDSAGKLT
-704 LLVFVEPSADPNAE
+704 LLVFVEPSAGPNAE

-724 EEGKAKKGGT
+724 EEGKVKKGGT
-734 AATAWMRV
+734 AATAWERV
-742 GLLGHACTLAD
+742 GLLSHACVLAE
-753 RHINKDLNTIVAV
+753 RHVNKDLNTIVAV
-766 LSDDADRIA
+766 LSDDAARIA
-775 ALMKAREYTCQATM
+775 ALMKAREFTCQATM

-799 RRLGILSADLTPNI
+799 RRLGILSADLTPNF

-847 EVCELEHAYQALEK
+847 EVCELEHAYQVLEK
-861 GDFKEAA
+861 GDFKKAA

-890 HGQAV
+890 HGQAI
-895 AHVGAKDWT
+895 AHMGAMDWK
-904 AALESIDKAIDA
+904 AALESIDKSIDA
-916 RKLKYFQ
+916 RKLNYFQ
-923 GRRSKDPTQWRKEAT
+923 GRRSKDPTLWRKEAAT
-938 TITVQQPD
+938 VTVQRPD
-946 DVLVELWAIKALVL
+946 DILLELWAIKVLIL
-960 DKLGRKEEAEKMRRR
+960 DKLGRKEEAAQMRRR
-975 SEEPASTEPSS
+975 SEEPASAEPSS
-986 VYKAFHGKLK
+986 VYEEFHDKLK
-996 QVRTANSRSN
+996 KLRVEQAEKQD
-1006 P
+1006 

>member
-1 MFGIKWR
+1 M
-8 PSGVLSGRDLRNNGY
+8 L
-23 PGLKSWAVN
+23 
-32 RDALSIDCDSNVAD
+32 
-46 VDGNPGLKS
+46 
-55 WPVDHDP
+55 
-62 FGIDADSDVPG
+62 
-73 TDDNP
+73 
-78 GLKSWAINQNAFSI
+78 
-92 VLCVCLVLFLV
+92 LCACLILFLV

-117 PGIPVSKIT
+117 PGIPETKIT
-126 ALQKELAEAGEASSS
+126 ALKKELAEAGGATSS
-141 LRKRRAYKNVARNGE
+141 LRKLRAYKNVARDGE
-156 DLIEDSPAAPNR
+156 DLLEDSPAAPNR
-168 FRVLGIVFQARKR
+168 FRVLEIVFQARKR

-186 NSDRNREALFATCAQ
+186 NSDRNREELFETCAQ

-221 ERSLSLKGA
+221 EKSLSLKGA
-230 DVQERTRALE
+230 DVEERSRALE
-240 ALIKRYRGTTA
+240 ELIKRYRGTTA
-251 EAKSL
+251 EVKSL
-256 ILASQ
+256 IIASQ

-283 PADHEVIQ
+283 PADHDVIQ
-291 WRRKR
+291 MRRKHV
-296 AGSAMLEV
+296 GSSSLEV
-304 MFAGS
+304 MFGGS

-342 LYLKQVKELEVQY
+342 LYLKQVKELEIQY
-355 PGRFDVFSFN
+355 PGRFDIFSFN
-365 LDELPDGGVA
+365 LDELPDSGVA

-385 VMRLPGGRKHPA
+385 VMRLPGGRNHPA

-419 SPKGAQGEK
+419 APKGAQGEK
-428 FELSA
+428 FELNA

-456 AEPDEPRTPKLAA
+456 AEPDEPRSPKLAA
-469 IQNCFIA
+469 IQECFIA

-495 AKLCADA
+495 SKLCTDA
-502 IKAEPVADISAL
+502 IKTEPKVGIPAL
-514 RDRRIIALMGM
+514 RNRRIIALMGM

-533 YLAEAVKEAKAALA
+533 HLAEAVKEAKAALA
-547 TTLPPGADVVARFCL
+547 MTLPPGADVVSRFCL
-562 AKDTLRTSEAVK
+562 AKDTLRTNEAVK

-581 FLEDCGGAEAPASAV
+581 FLADCGGTEAPVSAV
-596 AAATILALDANARGL
+596 AAAAILALDANARDL
-611 HERTRATLLAVP
+611 HERTRATLLSVP

-655 SKRERELRMRGHI
+655 SKRERQLRMRTHI
-668 ANLGGEPRR
+668 ANLGGEARR
-677 DRLPEIELKTLD
+677 DQLPEIELKTLD

-695 PRNSTGKLT
+695 PRDSAGKLT
-704 LLVFVEPSADPNAE
+704 LLVFVEPSAGPNAE

-724 EEGKAKKGGT
+724 EEGKVKKGGT
-734 AATAWMRV
+734 AATAWERV
-742 GLLGHACTLAD
+742 GLLSHACVLAE
-753 RHINKDLNTIVAV
+753 RHVNKDLNTIVAV
-766 LSDDADRIA
+766 LSDDAARIA
-775 ALMKAREYTCQATM
+775 ALMKAREFTCQATM

-799 RRLGILSADLTPNI
+799 RRLGILSADLTPNF

-847 EVCELEHAYQALEK
+847 EVCELEHAYQVLEK
-861 GDFKEAA
+861 GDFKKAA

-890 HGQAV
+890 HGQAI
-895 AHVGAKDWT
+895 AHMGAMDWK
-904 AALESIDKAIDA
+904 AALESIDKSIDA
-916 RKLKYFQ
+916 RKLNYFQ
-923 GRRSKDPTQWRKEAT
+923 GRRSKDPTLWRKEAAT
-938 TITVQQPD
+938 VTVQRPD
-946 DVLVELWAIKALVL
+946 DILLELWAIKVLIL
-960 DKLGRKEEAEKMRRR
+960 DKLGRKEEAAQMRRR
-975 SEEPASTEPSS
+975 SEEPASAEPSS
-986 VYKAFHGKLK
+986 VYEEFHDKLK
-996 QVRTANSRSN
+996 KLRVEQAEKQD
-1006 P
+1006 

>member
-1 MFGIKWR
+1 M
-8 PSGVLSGRDLRNNGY
+8 L
-23 PGLKSWAVN
+23 
-32 RDALSIDCDSNVAD
+32 
-46 VDGNPGLKS
+46 
-55 WPVDHDP
+55 
-62 FGIDADSDVPG
+62 
-73 TDDNP
+73 
-78 GLKSWAINQNAFSI
+78 
-92 VLCVCLVLFLV
+92 LCACLILFLV

-117 PGIPVSKIT
+117 PGIPETKIT
-126 ALQKELAEAGEASSS
+126 ALKKELAEADGATSS
-141 LRKRRAYKNVARNGE
+141 LRKLRAYKNVARDGE
-156 DLIEDSPAAPNR
+156 DLLEDSPAAPNR
-168 FRVLGIVFQARKR
+168 FRVLEIVFQARKR

-186 NSDRNREALFATCAQ
+186 NSDRNREELFETCAQ

-221 ERSLSLKGA
+221 EKSLSLKGA
-230 DVQERTRALE
+230 DVEERSRALE
-240 ALIKRYRGTTA
+240 ELIKRYRGTTA
-251 EAKSL
+251 EVKSL
-256 ILASQ
+256 IIASQ

-283 PADHEVIQ
+283 PADHDVIQ
-291 WRRKR
+291 MRRKHV
-296 AGSAMLEV
+296 GSSSLEV
-304 MFAGS
+304 MFGGS

-342 LYLKQVKELEVQY
+342 LYLKQVKELEIQY
-355 PGRFDVFSFN
+355 PGRFDIFSFN
-365 LDELPDGGVA
+365 LDELPDSGVA
-375 TLRKLGLDWT
+375 TLRKLELDWT
-385 VMRLPGGRKHPA
+385 VMRLPGGRNHPA

-419 SPKGAQGEK
+419 APKGAQGEK
-428 FELSA
+428 FELNA

-456 AEPDEPRTPKLAA
+456 AEPDEPTSPKLAA
-469 IQNCFIA
+469 IQECFIA

-495 AKLCADA
+495 SKLCTDA
-502 IKAEPVADISAL
+502 IKTEPKVGIPAL
-514 RDRRIIALMGM
+514 RNRRIIALMGM

-533 YLAEAVKEAKAALA
+533 HLAEAVKEAKAALA
-547 TTLPPGADVVARFCL
+547 MTLPPGADVVSRFCL
-562 AKDTLRTSEAVK
+562 AKDTLRTNEAVK

-581 FLEDCGGAEAPASAV
+581 FLADCGGTEAPVSAV
-596 AAATILALDANARGL
+596 AAAAILALDANARDL
-611 HERTRATLLAVP
+611 HERTRATLLSVP

-655 SKRERELRMRGHI
+655 SKRERQLRMRTHI
-668 ANLGGEPRR
+668 ANLGGEARR

-695 PRNSTGKLT
+695 PRDSAGKLT
-704 LLVFVEPSADPNAE
+704 LLVFVEPSAGPNAE

-724 EEGKAKKGGT
+724 EEGKVKKGGT
-734 AATAWMRV
+734 AATAWERV
-742 GLLGHACTLAD
+742 GLLSHACVLAE
-753 RHINKDLNTIVAV
+753 RHVNKDLNTIVAV
-766 LSDDADRIA
+766 LSDDAARIA
-775 ALMKAREYTCQATM
+775 ALMKAREFTCQATM

-799 RRLGILSADLTPNI
+799 RRLGILSADLTPNF

-847 EVCELEHAYQALEK
+847 EVCELEHAYQVLEK
-861 GDFKEAA
+861 GDFKKAA

-890 HGQAV
+890 HGQSI
-895 AHVGAKDWT
+895 AHMGAMDWK
-904 AALESIDKAIDA
+904 AALESIDKSIDA
-916 RKLKYFQ
+916 RKLNYFQ
-923 GRRSKDPTQWRKEAT
+923 GRRSKDPTLWRKEAAT
-938 TITVQQPD
+938 VTVQRPD
-946 DVLVELWAIKALVL
+946 DILLELWAIKVLIL
-960 DKLGRKEEAEKMRRR
+960 DKLGRKEEAAQMRRR
-975 SEEPASTEPSS
+975 SEEPASAEPSS
-986 VYKAFHGKLK
+986 VYEEFHDKLK
-996 QVRTANSRSN
+996 KLRVEQAEKQD
-1006 P
+1006 

>member
-1 MFGIKWR
+1 M
-8 PSGVLSGRDLRNNGY
+8 L
-23 PGLKSWAVN
+23 
-32 RDALSIDCDSNVAD
+32 
-46 VDGNPGLKS
+46 
-55 WPVDHDP
+55 
-62 FGIDADSDVPG
+62 
-73 TDDNP
+73 
-78 GLKSWAINQNAFSI
+78 
-92 VLCVCLVLFLV
+92 LCACLILFLV

-117 PGIPVSKIT
+117 PGIPETKIT
-126 ALQKELAEAGEASSS
+126 ALKKELAEAGGATSS
-141 LRKRRAYKNVARNGE
+141 LRKLRAYKNVARDGE
-156 DLIEDSPAAPNR
+156 DLLEDSPAAPNR
-168 FRVLGIVFQARKR
+168 FRVLEIVFQARKR

-186 NSDRNREALFATCAQ
+186 NSDRNREELFETCAQ

-221 ERSLSLKGA
+221 EKSLSLKGA
-230 DVQERTRALE
+230 DVEERSRALE
-240 ALIKRYRGTTA
+240 ELIKRYRGTTA
-251 EAKSL
+251 EVKSL
-256 ILASQ
+256 IIASQ

-283 PADHEVIQ
+283 PADHDVIQ
-291 WRRKR
+291 MRRKHV
-296 AGSAMLEV
+296 GSSSLEV
-304 MFAGS
+304 MFGGS

-342 LYLKQVKELEVQY
+342 LYLKQVKELEIQY
-355 PGRFDVFSFN
+355 PGRFDIFSFN
-365 LDELPDGGVA
+365 LDELPDSGVA
-375 TLRKLGLDWT
+375 TLRKLELDWT
-385 VMRLPGGRKHPA
+385 VMRLPGGRNHPA

-419 SPKGAQGEK
+419 APKGAQGEK
-428 FELSA
+428 FELNA

-456 AEPDEPRTPKLAA
+456 AEPDEPTSPKLAA
-469 IQNCFIA
+469 IQECFIA

-495 AKLCADA
+495 SKLCTDA
-502 IKAEPVADISAL
+502 IKTEPKVGIPAL
-514 RDRRIIALMGM
+514 RNRRIIALMGM

-533 YLAEAVKEAKAALA
+533 HLAEAVKEAKAALA
-547 TTLPPGADVVARFCL
+547 MTLPPGADVVSRFCL
-562 AKDTLRTSEAVK
+562 AKDTLRTNEAVK

-581 FLEDCGGAEAPASAV
+581 FLADCGGTEAPVSAV
-596 AAATILALDANARGL
+596 AAAAILALDANARDL
-611 HERTRATLLAVP
+611 HERTRATLLSVP

-655 SKRERELRMRGHI
+655 SKRERQLRMRTHI
-668 ANLGGEPRR
+668 ANLGGEARR
-677 DRLPEIELKTLD
+677 DQLSEIELKTLD

-695 PRNSTGKLT
+695 PRDSAGKLT
-704 LLVFVEPSADPNAE
+704 LLVFVEPSAGPNAE

-724 EEGKAKKGGT
+724 EEGKVKKGGT
-734 AATAWMRV
+734 AATAWERV
-742 GLLGHACTLAD
+742 GLLSHACVLAE
-753 RHINKDLNTIVAV
+753 RHVNKDLNTIVAV
-766 LSDDADRIA
+766 LSDDAARIA
-775 ALMKAREYTCQATM
+775 ALMKAREFTCQATM

-799 RRLGILSADLTPNI
+799 RRLGILSADLTPNF

-847 EVCELEHAYQALEK
+847 EVCELEHAYQVLEK
-861 GDFKEAA
+861 GDFKKAA

-890 HGQAV
+890 HGQAI
-895 AHVGAKDWT
+895 AHMGAMDWK
-904 AALESIDKAIDA
+904 AALESIDKSIDA
-916 RKLKYFQ
+916 RKLNYFQ
-923 GRRSKDPTQWRKEAT
+923 GRRSKDPTLWRKEAAT
-938 TITVQQPD
+938 VTVQRPD
-946 DVLVELWAIKALVL
+946 DILLELWAIKVLIL
-960 DKLGRKEEAEKMRRR
+960 DKLGRKEEAAQMRRR
-975 SEEPASTEPSS
+975 SEEPASAEPSS
-986 VYKAFHGKLK
+986 VYEEFHDKLK
-996 QVRTANSRSN
+996 KLRVEQAEKQD
-1006 P
+1006 

>member
-1 MFGIKWR
+1 MNQCQ
-8 PSGVLSGRDLRNNGY
+8 PY
-23 PGLKSWAVN
+23 PMLKASRLTAP
-32 RDALSIDCDSNVAD
+32 D
-46 VDGNPGLKS
+46 
-55 WPVDHDP
+55 
-62 FGIDADSDVPG
+62 
-73 TDDNP
+73 
-78 GLKSWAINQNAFSI
+78 AFSI
-92 VLCVCLVLFLV
+92 LCACLALFLV

-110 QEPAAPS
+110 QERAAPS
-117 PGIPVSKIT
+117 PGIPETKI
-126 ALQKELAEAGEASSS
+126 ADIQKELAEAGEASSS
-141 LRKRRAYKNVARNGE
+141 LRKLRAYKSVARDGE
-156 DLIEDSPAAPNR
+156 DLLEDSPAAPNR
-168 FRVLGIVFQARKR
+168 FRVLEIVFQAQKR
-181 LIGLD
+181 LIGLE
-186 NSDRNREALFATCAQ
+186 NSDRNREALFETCAK

-221 ERSLSLKGA
+221 EKSLAAKGA
-230 DVQERTRALE
+230 DAQERTRALE
-240 ALIKRYRGTTA
+240 ELIVRYRGTTA

-268 LDLEKTLFNTMKERF
+268 LDLEKTLFDTMKERF
-283 PADHEVIQ
+283 PADHDVIQ
-291 WRRKR
+291 WRRKQ
-296 AGSAMLEV
+296 AGSSSLEV
-304 MFAGS
+304 LFAGS
-309 FTRVDGVPLNFPHD
+309 FTRADGVPLSFPLD
-323 LMGHLSIMVFW
+323 LMGHHSIMVFW

-365 LDELPDGGVA
+365 LDELPDGGTA
-375 TLRKLGLDWT
+375 TLRKLELDWT

-419 SPKGAQGEK
+419 APKGVQGEK

-451 DFLVT
+451 DFLVA
-456 AEPDEPRTPKLAA
+456 AEPDEHRASKLAA
-469 IQNCFIA
+469 IQQCFIA

-502 IKAEPVADISAL
+502 IKTEPKADIPAL
-514 RDRRIIALMGM
+514 RNRRIIALIGM

-533 YLAEAVKEAKAALA
+533 HLAEAVKEAKATLA
-547 TTLPPGADVVARFCL
+547 MTLPPDADVVARFCL

-581 FLEDCGGAEAPASAV
+581 FLADCGGAEAPASAI
-596 AAATILALDANARGL
+596 AAAAILALDANARGL
-611 HERTRATLLAVP
+611 HERTRATLLAAP
-623 QSDNPMLWPVA
+623 EGDNPMLWPVVA
-634 AYLRDLVHTYDVLR
+634 FLRDLVHTYDLLR
-648 ANFIYRH
+648 ANFIWRH
-655 SKRERELRMRGHI
+655 SKRERPVQMRGHI
-668 ANLGGEPRR
+668 AHLGGEPRT
-677 DRLPEIELKTLD
+677 DRLPEIALKTLD

-695 PRNSTGKLT
+695 PRKSTGKLT
-704 LLVFVEPSADPNAE
+704 LLVFVEPSADPHAE
-718 FPLNDD
+718 FPLTDD
-724 EEGKAKKGGT
+724 EEGKNKKGGT

-753 RHINKDLNTIVAV
+753 KHVNQDLNTIVAF

-775 ALMKAREYTCQATM
+775 ALVKARELTCQATM
-789 VPGGLANPMV
+789 VPGGLTNPMV
-799 RRLGILSADLTPNI
+799 RRLGILSADRTPNI

-819 GSIAWQATGVPHVD
+819 GSIAWQATGAPHVD
-833 AGEFASM
+833 AEAFASM

-847 EVCELEHAYQALEK
+847 EVCELEHAYQALEQ

-923 GRRSKDPTQWRKEAT
+923 GRRNKDPIHWRKEAAT
-938 TITVQQPD
+938 VTVQRPD
-946 DVLVELWAIKALVL
+946 DILVELWAIKALIL
-960 DKLGRKEEAEKMRRR
+960 DKLGRKEEAAHMRRR
-975 SEEPASTEPSS
+975 SEEPANTESS
-986 VYKAFHGKLK
+986 SIYEEFHGKLK
-996 QVRTANSRSN
+996 QVRIKQAEKRD
-1006 P
+1006 

>member
-1 MFGIKWR
+1 M
-8 PSGVLSGRDLRNNGY
+8 L
-23 PGLKSWAVN
+23 
-32 RDALSIDCDSNVAD
+32 
-46 VDGNPGLKS
+46 
-55 WPVDHDP
+55 
-62 FGIDADSDVPG
+62 
-73 TDDNP
+73 
-78 GLKSWAINQNAFSI
+78 
-92 VLCVCLVLFLV
+92 LCACLILFLV

-117 PGIPVSKIT
+117 PGIPETKIT
-126 ALQKELAEAGEASSS
+126 ALKKELAEADGATSS
-141 LRKRRAYKNVARNGE
+141 LRKLRAYKNVARDGE
-156 DLIEDSPAAPNR
+156 DLLEDSPAAPNR
-168 FRVLGIVFQARKR
+168 FRVLEIVFQARKR

-186 NSDRNREALFATCAQ
+186 NSDRNREELFETCAQ

-221 ERSLSLKGA
+221 EKSLSLKGA
-230 DVQERTRALE
+230 DVEERSRALE
-240 ALIKRYRGTTA
+240 ELIKRYRGTTA
-251 EAKSL
+251 EVKSL
-256 ILASQ
+256 IIASQ

-283 PADHEVIQ
+283 PADHDVIQ
-291 WRRKR
+291 MRRKHV
-296 AGSAMLEV
+296 GSSSLEV
-304 MFAGS
+304 MFGGS

-342 LYLKQVKELEVQY
+342 LYLKQVKELEIQY
-355 PGRFDVFSFN
+355 PGRFDIFSFN
-365 LDELPDGGVA
+365 LDELPDSGVA

-385 VMRLPGGRKHPA
+385 VMRLPGGRNHPA

-419 SPKGAQGEK
+419 APKGAQGEK
-428 FELSA
+428 FELNA

-456 AEPDEPRTPKLAA
+456 AEPDEPRSPKLAA
-469 IQNCFIA
+469 IQECFIA

-495 AKLCADA
+495 SKLCTDA
-502 IKAEPVADISAL
+502 IKTEPKVGIPAL
-514 RDRRIIALMGM
+514 RNRRIIALMGM

-533 YLAEAVKEAKAALA
+533 HLAEAVKEAKAALA
-547 TTLPPGADVVARFCL
+547 MTLPPGADVVSRFCL
-562 AKDTLRTSEAVK
+562 AKDTLRTNEAVK

-581 FLEDCGGAEAPASAV
+581 FLADCGGTEAPVSAV
-596 AAATILALDANARGL
+596 AAAAILALDANARDL
-611 HERTRATLLAVP
+611 HERTRATLLSVP

-655 SKRERELRMRGHI
+655 SKRERQLRMRTHI
-668 ANLGGEPRR
+668 ANLGGEARR

-695 PRNSTGKLT
+695 PRDSAGKLT
-704 LLVFVEPSADPNAE
+704 LLVFVEPSAGPNAE

-724 EEGKAKKGGT
+724 EEGKVKKGGT
-734 AATAWMRV
+734 AATAWERV
-742 GLLGHACTLAD
+742 GLLSHACVLAE
-753 RHINKDLNTIVAV
+753 RHVNKDLNTIVAV
-766 LSDDADRIA
+766 LSDDAARIA
-775 ALMKAREYTCQATM
+775 ALMKAREFTCQATM
-789 VPGGLANPMV
+789 VQGGLANPMV
-799 RRLGILSADLTPNI
+799 RRLGILSADLTPNF

-847 EVCELEHAYQALEK
+847 EVCELEHAYQVLEK
-861 GDFKEAA
+861 GDFKKAA

-890 HGQAV
+890 HGQSI
-895 AHVGAKDWT
+895 AHMGAMDWK
-904 AALESIDKAIDA
+904 AALESIDKSIDA
-916 RKLKYFQ
+916 RKLNYFQ
-923 GRRSKDPTQWRKEAT
+923 GRRSKDPTLWRKEAAT
-938 TITVQQPD
+938 VTVQRPD
-946 DVLVELWAIKALVL
+946 DILLELWAIKVLIL
-960 DKLGRKEEAEKMRRR
+960 DKLGRKEEAAQMRRR
-975 SEEPASTEPSS
+975 SEEPASAEPSS
-986 VYKAFHGKLK
+986 VYEEFHDKLK
-996 QVRTANSRSN
+996 KLRVEQAEKQD
-1006 P
+1006 

>member
-1 MFGIKWR
+1 M
-8 PSGVLSGRDLRNNGY
+8 L
-23 PGLKSWAVN
+23 
-32 RDALSIDCDSNVAD
+32 
-46 VDGNPGLKS
+46 
-55 WPVDHDP
+55 
-62 FGIDADSDVPG
+62 
-73 TDDNP
+73 
-78 GLKSWAINQNAFSI
+78 
-92 VLCVCLVLFLV
+92 LCACLILFLV

-117 PGIPVSKIT
+117 PGIPETKIT
-126 ALQKELAEAGEASSS
+126 ALKKELAEADGATSS
-141 LRKRRAYKNVARNGE
+141 LRKLRAYKNVARDGE
-156 DLIEDSPAAPNR
+156 DLLEDSPAAPNR
-168 FRVLGIVFQARKR
+168 FRVLEIVFQARKR

-186 NSDRNREALFATCAQ
+186 NSDRNREELFETCAQ

-221 ERSLSLKGA
+221 EKSLSLKGA
-230 DVQERTRALE
+230 DVEERSRALE
-240 ALIKRYRGTTA
+240 ELIKRYRGTTA
-251 EAKSL
+251 EVKSL
-256 ILASQ
+256 IIASQ

-283 PADHEVIQ
+283 PADHDVIQ
-291 WRRKR
+291 MRRKHV
-296 AGSAMLEV
+296 GSSSLEV
-304 MFAGS
+304 MFGGS

-342 LYLKQVKELEVQY
+342 LYLKQVKELEIQY
-355 PGRFDVFSFN
+355 PGRFDIFSFN
-365 LDELPDGGVA
+365 LDELPDSGVA
-375 TLRKLGLDWT
+375 TLRKLELDWT
-385 VMRLPGGRKHPA
+385 VMRLPGGRNHPA

-419 SPKGAQGEK
+419 APKGAQGEK
-428 FELSA
+428 FELNA

-456 AEPDEPRTPKLAA
+456 AEPDEPRSPKLAA
-469 IQNCFIA
+469 IQECFIA

-495 AKLCADA
+495 SKLCTDA
-502 IKAEPVADISAL
+502 IKTEPKVGIPAL
-514 RDRRIIALMGM
+514 RNRRIIALMGM

-533 YLAEAVKEAKAALA
+533 HLAEAVKEAKAALA
-547 TTLPPGADVVARFCL
+547 MTLPPGADVVSRFCL
-562 AKDTLRTSEAVK
+562 AKDTLRTNEAVK

-581 FLEDCGGAEAPASAV
+581 FLADCGGTEAPVSAV
-596 AAATILALDANARGL
+596 AAAAILALDANARDL
-611 HERTRATLLAVP
+611 HERTRATLLSVP

-655 SKRERELRMRGHI
+655 SKRERQLRMRTHI
-668 ANLGGEPRR
+668 ANLGGEARR
-677 DRLPEIELKTLD
+677 DQLPEIELKTLD

-695 PRNSTGKLT
+695 PRDSAGKLT
-704 LLVFVEPSADPNAE
+704 LLVFVEPSAGPNAE

-724 EEGKAKKGGT
+724 EEGKVKKGGT
-734 AATAWMRV
+734 AATAWERV
-742 GLLGHACTLAD
+742 GLLSHACVLAE
-753 RHINKDLNTIVAV
+753 RHVNKDLNTIVAV
-766 LSDDADRIA
+766 LSDDAARIA
-775 ALMKAREYTCQATM
+775 ALMKAREFTCQATM

-799 RRLGILSADLTPNI
+799 RRLGILSADLTPNF

-847 EVCELEHAYQALEK
+847 EVCELEHAYQVLEK
-861 GDFKEAA
+861 GDFKKAA

-890 HGQAV
+890 HGQAI
-895 AHVGAKDWT
+895 AHMGAMDWK
-904 AALESIDKAIDA
+904 AALESIDKSIDA
-916 RKLKYFQ
+916 RKLNYFQ
-923 GRRSKDPTQWRKEAT
+923 GRRSKDPTLWRKEAAT
-938 TITVQQPD
+938 VTVQRPD
-946 DVLVELWAIKALVL
+946 DILLELWAIKVLIL
-960 DKLGRKEEAEKMRRR
+960 DKLGRKEEAAQMRRR
-975 SEEPASTEPSS
+975 SEEPASAEPSS
-986 VYKAFHGKLK
+986 VYEEFHDKLK
-996 QVRTANSRSN
+996 KLRVEQAEKQD
-1006 P
+1006 

>member
-1 MFGIKWR
+1 M
-8 PSGVLSGRDLRNNGY
+8 L
-23 PGLKSWAVN
+23 
-32 RDALSIDCDSNVAD
+32 
-46 VDGNPGLKS
+46 
-55 WPVDHDP
+55 
-62 FGIDADSDVPG
+62 
-73 TDDNP
+73 
-78 GLKSWAINQNAFSI
+78 
-92 VLCVCLVLFLV
+92 LCACLILFLV

-117 PGIPVSKIT
+117 PGIPETKIT
-126 ALQKELAEAGEASSS
+126 ALKKELAEADGATSS
-141 LRKRRAYKNVARNGE
+141 LRKLRAYKNVARDGE
-156 DLIEDSPAAPNR
+156 DLLEDSPAAPNR
-168 FRVLGIVFQARKR
+168 FRVLEIVFQARKR

-186 NSDRNREALFATCAQ
+186 NSDRNREELFETCAQ

-221 ERSLSLKGA
+221 EKSLSLKGA
-230 DVQERTRALE
+230 DVEERSRALE
-240 ALIKRYRGTTA
+240 ELIKRYRGTTA
-251 EAKSL
+251 EVKSL
-256 ILASQ
+256 IIASQ

-283 PADHEVIQ
+283 PADHDVIQ
-291 WRRKR
+291 MRRKHV
-296 AGSAMLEV
+296 GSSSLEV
-304 MFAGS
+304 MFGGS

-342 LYLKQVKELEVQY
+342 LYLKQVKELEIQY
-355 PGRFDVFSFN
+355 PGRFDIFSFN
-365 LDELPDGGVA
+365 LDELPDSGVA
-375 TLRKLGLDWT
+375 TLRKLELDWT
-385 VMRLPGGRKHPA
+385 VMRLPGGRNHPA

-419 SPKGAQGEK
+419 APKGAQGEK
-428 FELSA
+428 FELNA

-456 AEPDEPRTPKLAA
+456 AEPDEPRSPKLAA
-469 IQNCFIA
+469 IQECFIA

-495 AKLCADA
+495 SKLCTDA
-502 IKAEPVADISAL
+502 IKTEPKVGIPAL
-514 RDRRIIALMGM
+514 RNRRIIALMGM

-533 YLAEAVKEAKAALA
+533 HLAEAVKEAKAALA
-547 TTLPPGADVVARFCL
+547 MTLPPGADVVSRFCL
-562 AKDTLRTSEAVK
+562 AKDTLRTNEAVK

-581 FLEDCGGAEAPASAV
+581 FLADCGGTEAPVSAV
-596 AAATILALDANARGL
+596 AAAAILALDANARDL
-611 HERTRATLLAVP
+611 HERTRATLLSVP

-655 SKRERELRMRGHI
+655 SKRERQLRMRTHI
-668 ANLGGEPRR
+668 ANLGGEARR

-695 PRNSTGKLT
+695 PRDSAGKLT
-704 LLVFVEPSADPNAE
+704 LLVFVEPSAGPNAE

-724 EEGKAKKGGT
+724 EEGKVKKGGT
-734 AATAWMRV
+734 AATAWERV
-742 GLLGHACTLAD
+742 GLLSHACVLAE
-753 RHINKDLNTIVAV
+753 RHVNKDLNTIVAV
-766 LSDDADRIA
+766 LSDDAARIA
-775 ALMKAREYTCQATM
+775 ALMKAREFTCQATM

-799 RRLGILSADLTPNI
+799 RRLGILSADLTPNF

-847 EVCELEHAYQALEK
+847 EVCELEHAYQVLEK
-861 GDFKEAA
+861 GDFKKAA

-890 HGQAV
+890 HGQAI
-895 AHVGAKDWT
+895 AHMGAMDWK
-904 AALESIDKAIDA
+904 AALESIDKSIDA
-916 RKLKYFQ
+916 RKLNYFQ
-923 GRRSKDPTQWRKEAT
+923 GRRSKDPTLWRKEAAT
-938 TITVQQPD
+938 VTVQRPD
-946 DVLVELWAIKALVL
+946 DILLELWAIKVLIL
-960 DKLGRKEEAEKMRRR
+960 DKLGRKEEAAQMRRR
-975 SEEPASTEPSS
+975 SEEPASAEPSS
-986 VYKAFHGKLK
+986 VYEEFHDKLK
-996 QVRTANSRSN
+996 KLRVEQAEKQD
-1006 P
+1006 